1 MATTMKNTILLAL
14 LATAELVASH
24 GAIISAT
31 GDAGG
36 TGMALGIDTST
47 PRDGTRR
54 NPFQQDSTRFRGESA
69 DTFGETLGGGDNQL
83 EAGTA
88 AIMAETGDS
97 LPQVTRGGEVQMT
110 LHQVNADGGG
120 PYNCMI
126 NADGTGS
133 QWTNIQVTTTPPGRN
148 SRNRQ
153 GASTD
158 FPLVAAIPQ
167 NQQCTGAVAGQDNVC
182 LVRCQNAARA
192 GPFGGVVPVQMV
204 DANANAN
211 AGANANET
219 AAAGNATETA
229 DTAAKARRAFAL
241 RVRATEMKLATLRK
255 KVMAK
260 RDHPDIDLQG
270 LDADEIAELLEDG
283 EI

>member
-1 MATTMKNTILLAL
+1 MSAINMKSTILLTL
-14 LATAELVASH
+14 LAAAELVAGH
-24 GAIISAT
+24 GAIIAAT
-31 GDAGG
+31 GNAGG
-36 TGMALGIDTST
+36 TGMALGIDTAT

-54 NPFQQDSTRFRGESA
+54 SPFQQDSTRFRGDAAE
-69 DTFGETLGGGDNQL
+69 TFGETLGGGDNQL

-97 LPQVTRGGEVQMT
+97 LPQVTPGGEVEMT

-126 NADGTGS
+126 NADGTGA

-153 GASTD
+153 GESTD
-158 FPLVAAIPQ
+158 FPLVAAIPE
-167 NQQCTGAVAGQDNVC
+167 NQQCTGEVAGQENVC
-182 LVRCQNAARA
+182 LVRCQNDARA

-204 DANANAN
+204 A
-211 AGANANET
+211 E
-219 AAAGNATETA
+219 AGNATDPA
-229 DTAAKARRAFAL
+229 VARRALAL
-241 RVRATEMKLATLRK
+241 RVRSTELKLATLRK

-260 RDHPDIDLQG
+260 RDHPDFDLTG

-283 EI
+283 EISAV